1 MLKTEAMPRWNI
13 KRCSSNDPLWLFSPR
28 WTSSNPS
35 TRGPMAPQQVSN
47 VSIEKNNLWVL
58 QVVHTHKILLENS
71 VFCVDLFSWPCRPW
85 ENPWVALVSQN
96 FEDTKMNVASKLW
109 SWYSDGPW
117 SCWSAALDIEGPSL
131 WSHRGGYPTIPNE
144 KTNIWWFPMCDSQL
158 NSHNSLA

>member
-1 MLKTEAMPRWNI
+1 MLKTEAMPTIRYDFT
-13 KRCSSNDPLWLFSPR
+13 R
-28 WTSSNPS
+28 TSSNPS
-35 TRGPMAPQQVSN
+35 TRGPMAPQQAWCLYR
-47 VSIEKNNLWVL
+47 EKKKLWVL

-71 VFCVDLFSWPCRPW
+71 VFCVHLFSWSCRPW

-131 WSHRGGYPTIPNE
+131 WSQRGHYPTIPNE
-144 KTNIWWFPMCDSQL
+144 KTKIWWFPMCDSQKF
-158 NSHNSLA
+158 S

>member
-1 MLKTEAMPRWNI
+1 M
-13 KRCSSNDPLWLFSPR
+13 
-28 WTSSNPS
+28 TSLGRAAILPPVGQWHLS
-35 TRGPMAPQQVSN
+35 RHD
-47 VSIEKNNLWVL
+47 VSIERKKKLWVL

-71 VFCVDLFSWPCRPW
+71 VFCVHLFSWSCRPW

-131 WSHRGGYPTIPNE
+131 WSQRGHYPTIPNE
-144 KTNIWWFPMCDSQL
+144 KTKIWWFPMCDSQKF
-158 NSHNSLA
+158 S